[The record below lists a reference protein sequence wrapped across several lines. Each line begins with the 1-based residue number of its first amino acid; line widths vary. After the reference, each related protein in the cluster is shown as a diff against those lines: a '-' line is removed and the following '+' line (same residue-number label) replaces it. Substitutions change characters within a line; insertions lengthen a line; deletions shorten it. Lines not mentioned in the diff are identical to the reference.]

1 MTAPGGTPRPGNR
14 TLATATAALSVA
26 LAAALASG
34 VLRAPQSPPP
44 VGVGPIMV
52 QVSGQDSIRVE
63 AVPLPK
69 ANPIFGDVRITL
81 VKSPPDSAWPYGY
94 VESERDSALAWAHM
108 VDSVAAQAR
117 PDSTP
122 GHVSGID
129 TLVHVFP
136 PGGPLWHNSDVLEY
150 DRDDLHAGRGMQNYI
165 SIGTGPPLASGSMP
179 GIYYGPVYPAVEVTP
194 ANIAALTAAIRRVL
208 GVAP

>member
-1 MTAPGGTPRPGNR
+1 MTAPGGAPRPGNR

-34 VLRAPQSPPP
+34 VLRVPAPPTA
-44 VGVGPIMV
+44 GVAPIMV
-52 QVSGQDSIRVE
+52 QISGRDSIRVE

-69 ANPIFGDVRITL
+69 ANPIFGDVRLTL

-94 VESERDSALAWAHM
+94 VESERDSALVWAHM
-108 VDSVAAQAR
+108 VDSVAALGH

-136 PGGPLWHNSDVLEY
+136 PGGPL
-150 DRDDLHAGRGMQNYI
+150 
-165 SIGTGPPLASGSMP
+165 
-179 GIYYGPVYPAVEVTP
+179 
-194 ANIAALTAAIRRVL
+194 
-208 GVAP
+208 